1 MHKANGQP
9 KDSQK
14 LVRQADVLRLTIF
27 GWYFA
32 TTLVGGLVGGIA
44 LDRWLDSEPWFLIGG
59 LVLGPLVGFY
69 GMFKM
74 LMPLYRRPPGR
85 DRQGESPQ

>member
-1 MHKANGQP
+1 MHKANGEPEERP
-9 KDSQK
+9 K
-14 LVRQADVLRLTIF
+14 LFRNADVLRLTIF

-32 TTLVGGLVGGIA
+32 TTLVGGIVGGIA
-44 LDRWLDSEPWFLIGG
+44 LDRWLGSEPGFLIGG

-74 LMPLYRRPPGR
+74 LMPLYRRQQ
-85 DRQGESPQ
+85 DQNRQGGSPR

>member
-9 KDSQK
+9 KNSPK

-32 TTLVGGLVGGIA
+32 TALVGGIVGGIA
-44 LDRWLDSEPWFLIGG
+44 LDRWLDSEPLFLIGG
-59 LVLGPLVGFY
+59 LILGPLVGFY

-74 LMPLYRRPPGR
+74 LMPLYRRSQGG
-85 DRQGESPQ
+85 DGQGESPQ